1 MSSQEINRNP
11 RTSNC
16 PREHPGISRHVSSS
30 QSGEITECRFSWLTT
45 LSAQKRINVLPS
57 VRSGFDFGFSFVF
70 VCCMSLSFVS
80 SMAAMRLATEL
91 PCSRNPSVNIYTVS
105 AKLSANDGIALL
117 GCLLTCIRPSFWR
130 VNRLTA
136 YCEGVVF
143 DEWNMVEK
151 VVWHVYIGQHIKKK
165 LKHLYSYKDV
175 WRLAKN
181 YMDHQMKFKNNHLF
195 KKYLFLLSVAQWFE
209 VSLKKKPSLK
219 FGNLHFFPLWNVM
232 FRHCNVHIFVYF

>member
-1 MSSQEINRNP
+1 MSIFLIDDTFS
-11 RTSNC
+11 
-16 PREHPGISRHVSSS
+16 
-30 QSGEITECRFSWLTT
+30 TEANQC
-45 LSAQKRINVLPS
+45 PS
-57 VRSGFDFGFSFVF
+57 VRSGFDFSFSFVF

-91 PCSRNPSVNIYTVS
+91 PCSRNPSVNVYTVS

-151 VVWHVYIGQHIKKK
+151 VVWHVYIGQHIKKSSNTFLAAKTLKVGQK
-165 LKHLYSYKDV
+165 LYWSSNKVQNQS
-175 WRLAKN
+175 
-181 YMDHQMKFKNNHLF
+181 
-195 KKYLFLLSVAQWFE
+195 SV
-209 VSLKKKPSLK
+209 
-219 FGNLHFFPLWNVM
+219 
-232 FRHCNVHIFVYF
+232 

>member
-1 MSSQEINRNP
+1 MSSQEINRSP
-11 RTSNC
+11 HTSNC

-30 QSGEITECRFSWLTT
+30 QSGEITECRFFWLTT
-45 LSAQKRINVLPS
+45 LSAQSRIDVLPS
-57 VRSGFDFGFSFVF
+57 VLAWIFVYCIFF

-91 PCSRNPSVNIYTVS
+91 PCSGNPTVNVYTVP

-136 YCEGVVF
+136 YCEGVAF

-151 VVWHVYIGQHIKKK
+151 VVWHVYIGQHIKKAEK
-165 LKHLYSYKDV
+165 TLYNYRDG
-175 WRLAKN
+175 WRLTN
-181 YMDHQMKFKNNHLF
+181 NDIDHQINWKLIICLRNI
-195 KKYLFLLSVAQWFE
+195 SIVAQ
-209 VSLKKKPSLK
+209 
-219 FGNLHFFPLWNVM
+219 
-232 FRHCNVHIFVYF
+232 

>member
-1 MSSQEINRNP
+1 MSFRP
-11 RTSNC
+11 
-16 PREHPGISRHVSSS
+16 
-30 QSGEITECRFSWLTT
+30 F
-45 LSAQKRINVLPS
+45 

-91 PCSRNPSVNIYTVS
+91 PCSRNPSVNVYTVS

-165 LKHLYSYKDV
+165 LKHLFSCKDV
-175 WRLAKN
+175 EGWPKIILIIEWNSKIIICLRN
-181 YMDHQMKFKNNHLF
+181 IYFF
-195 KKYLFLLSVAQWFE
+195 FL
-209 VSLKKKPSLK
+209 
-219 FGNLHFFPLWNVM
+219 
-232 FRHCNVHIFVYF
+232 

>member
-57 VRSGFDFGFSFVF
+57 VRSGFDLSFSFVF

-91 PCSRNPSVNIYTVS
+91 PYSRNPSVNVYTVS

-143 DEWNMVEK
+143 DEWSMVEK
-151 VVWHVYIGQHIKKK
+151 VVWHVYIGQHIKTK

-181 YMDHQMKFKNNHLF
+181 YMDHQMKFKINHLF
-195 KKYLFLLSVAQWFE
+195 KKYLFFSFCSTMVW
-209 VSLKKKPSLK
+209 SIIKKDTILEIWI
-219 FGNLHFFPLWNVM
+219 FTFFPLWNGDVSTL
-232 FRHCNVHIFVYF
+232 

>member
-1 MSSQEINRNP
+1 MSILLIDDTFS
-11 RTSNC
+11 
-16 PREHPGISRHVSSS
+16 
-30 QSGEITECRFSWLTT
+30 TEANQC
-45 LSAQKRINVLPS
+45 PS
-57 VRSGFDFGFSFVF
+57 VRSGFDFSFSFVF

-91 PCSRNPSVNIYTVS
+91 PCSRNCAVNVYTVS

-209 VSLKKKPSLK
+209 VSLRKIPSLK

>member
-45 LSAQKRINVLPS
+45 HSAQKRINVLPS
-57 VRSGFDFGFSFVF
+57 VRSGFDLSFSFVF

-91 PCSRNPSVNIYTVS
+91 PCSRNPSVNVYTVS

-165 LKHLYSYKDV
+165 LKHLFSCKDV
-175 WRLAKN
+175 EGWPKIILII
-181 YMDHQMKFKNNHLF
+181 
-195 KKYLFLLSVAQWFE
+195 E
-209 VSLKKKPSLK
+209 
-219 FGNLHFFPLWNVM
+219 
-232 FRHCNVHIFVYF
+232 

>member
-91 PCSRNPSVNIYTVS
+91 PCSRNRAVNVYTVS

-165 LKHLYSYKDV
+165 SSNTFTATKTFEGWPKIIWIIKWNSKIIICLRNIY
-175 WRLAKN
+175 
-181 YMDHQMKFKNNHLF
+181 FF
-195 KKYLFLLSVAQWFE
+195 FL
-209 VSLKKKPSLK
+209 
-219 FGNLHFFPLWNVM
+219 
-232 FRHCNVHIFVYF
+232 